1 MHGRGL
7 AKGRLTTDVAT
18 LPFKELSRIIH
29 ADLDRK
35 VGGGLRRKVQGHR
48 ETQAHFHLTRNFV
61 KVLQYS
67 STRST
72 APIYYASRTRIRI
85 TLEIRVPFELNIEL
99 IC

>member
-7 AKGRLTTDVAT
+7 ANGRLTINVAI

-29 ADLDRK
+29 ADLECKLGRD
-35 VGGGLRRKVQGHR
+35 LRREVQGHR
-48 ETQAHFHLTRNFV
+48 ETQARFHLTRNFV

-72 APIYYASRTRIRI
+72 APIYYSSRTRIRI